1 MSDLDKTMIMHSLKG
16 KIGVLRR
23 ILSDPKIR
31 LTKSDRYK
39 KELLLWRYVG
49 FTEHKIN
56 YTKLTQVSKKHEHLG
71 LVPKGYMY
79 AELFAHTRETLRFQD
94 LNQRILEHKQKQSG
108 RRENRSAGCRMRAT
122 DNVGR

>member
-1 MSDLDKTMIMHSLKG
+1 MRKDEKFFYSHFVYSEYYRTMTDLDKTMVMHSLKG

-56 YTKLTQVSKKHEHLG
+56 YTLLIRVS
-71 LVPKGYMY
+71 
-79 AELFAHTRETLRFQD
+79 
-94 LNQRILEHKQKQSG
+94 
-108 RRENRSAGCRMRAT
+108 
-122 DNVGR
+122 